1 MKRACKIL
9 THNGM
14 TNGEQHMTP
23 IKNKKFSHM
32 KTKLIYI
39 FLLSLFVVSCSTKN
53 TGTQTM
59 TKTFDRNEQPK
70 PGPAPKVNLGQP
82 QTFTLDNGL
91 QVLVVENH
99 KLPRASATLTIDNPP
114 LFEGDNAGVSQLLS
128 ALLGSGT
135 NATSKDDFNE
145 KIDFLGAR
153 VNYGSESA
161 SMSSLSKFFPEVF
174 ALMADGALNP
184 KFLQEEFEKEIA
196 KALDGLK
203 SSEKSVSAISSRV
216 EDVLAYGQYHP
227 YGEFATVESLR
238 DLDLYY
244 VKKLYNTYF
253 KPNNAYL
260 VVVGDVKFEEVKKLV
275 NENFSG
281 WQKAEFY
288 ESTLPEVG
296 NVATTEINFVD
307 MPEASQSQV
316 DVLSTTKLQMSDADY
331 HAVLVAN
338 QIFGG
343 DFNSHLNMN
352 LREVNG
358 FTYGAR
364 SELRPS
370 KYISMFRAGAKV
382 RNEVADSTVIEIMKE
397 LKKIRTVKVS
407 DKELQTVK
415 ASYAGKFVMAV
426 EKPETVARY
435 ALNIKKNELP
445 ADFYETYLENINAVT
460 ADDVLRV
467 AQKYFNQ
474 DNARIVVTSK
484 GADVVP
490 ALEKLG
496 YPINYFD
503 KNGRPTTKPKMPST
517 VSSDI
522 TPESVLEKYFTAIG
536 GKDKLQAVK
545 TIDQTYE
552 MEMQGMPLTQTFKMQ
567 NPNLLLVETSMMGQT
582 AFKMVYD
589 GTEAY
594 MEKMG
599 AKMPMPED
607 QLAKI
612 KAKKGVI
619 DELYLLDGSK
629 EVSFDGVVS
638 VNDKDAYKMIVMDG
652 EDKEVKY
659 FEVESGL
666 LVKSEK
672 TGKDPATGNEVIVPT
687 FYLDYKAVD
696 GVLFPHKITTKAMG
710 QDMEMILSKIEL
722 NKEFPEGTFK

>member
-1 MKRACKIL
+1 MNLKI
-9 THNGM
+9 
-14 TNGEQHMTP
+14 
-23 IKNKKFSHM
+23 
-32 KTKLIYI
+32 IYL
-39 FLLSLFVVSCSTKN
+39 FTLSLLVLGSCATKQ

-59 TKTFDRNEQPK
+59 TKKFDRNIQPK
-70 PGPAPKVNLGQP
+70 PGPAPKINLGQP
-82 QTFTLDNGL
+82 QTFSLDNGL

-114 LFEGDNAGVSQLLS
+114 VYEGKNAGVSQLLS

-135 NATSKDDFNE
+135 KNISKDDFNE
-145 KIDFLGAR
+145 KVDFLGAS
-153 VNYGSESA
+153 VSYGSQSA
-161 SMSSLSKFFPEVF
+161 RMSSLSKFFPEIF

-184 KFLQEEFEKEIA
+184 TFSQEEFEKEVA
-196 KALDGLK
+196 KAIDGIK

-216 EDVLAYGQYHP
+216 ENAVGYGLDHP
-227 YGEFATVESLR
+227 YGEFSTIESLQ

-244 VKKLYNTYF
+244 VQNLYNTYF

-260 VVVGDVKFEEVKKLV
+260 VVVGDVKFDEIKELV
-275 NENFSG
+275 TQQFSG
-281 WQKAEFY
+281 WEAGEIHDTTLPKAE
-288 ESTLPEVG
+288 
-296 NVATTEINFVD
+296 NVATTEINFID

-316 DVLSTTKLQMSDADY
+316 DVLSTTQLKMSDADY

-352 LREVNG
+352 LREANG

-364 SELRPS
+364 SSLRPN

-382 RNEVADSTVIEIMKE
+382 RNEVADSTVVEIMKE
-397 LKKIRTVKVS
+397 LHSIRTEKVT
-407 DKELQTVK
+407 DEELKTVK

-435 ALNIKKNELP
+435 ALNIQKNKLS
-445 ADFYETYLENINAVT
+445 ADFYETYLEKINAVT

-467 AQKYFNQ
+467 AQKYFNM
-474 DNARIVVTSK
+474 DNARIFVTSK
-484 GADVVP
+484 GADVIP

-496 YPINYFD
+496 YPIQYFD
-503 KNGRPTTKPKMPST
+503 KKGQTTDKPKMPT
-517 VSSDI
+517 AVSSEI
-522 TPESVLEKYFTAIG
+522 TPAKVLENYYAAIG
-536 GKDKLQAVK
+536 GKEKLEAIN
-545 TIDQTYE
+545 TIEQTYE

-589 GTEAY
+589 GKEGS
-594 MEKMG
+594 MEQMG
-599 AKMPMPED
+599 AKMPMPAD

-612 KAKKGVI
+612 EARKGVI
-619 DELYLLDGSK
+619 DELYLLDISK
-629 EVSFDGVVS
+629 EVSFDGIVS
-638 VNDKDAYKMIVMDG
+638 VDEKEAYKMIIMDG
-652 EDKEVKY
+652 DNKEVKY
-659 FEVESGL
+659 FEVASGL

-672 TGKDPATGNEVIVPT
+672 SGKDPQSGAEMMVPT
-687 FYLDYKAVD
+687 SYSDYKAVD
-696 GVLFPHKITTKAMG
+696 GVLFPHTVATKAMG
-710 QDMEMILSKIEL
+710 QDMTMTLKNIEL